1 MPETKMLKLTAEDI
15 QGATRT
21 SARNCPFARAA
32 NRLFRQRKSDI
43 ENRNIT
49 VVGKTSYP
57 ANIFLHRTGVYRD
70 IEDRGGEALAEYDA
84 SGRMEP
90 AIYTITRRVS

>member
-32 NRLFRQRKSDI
+32 NRLFRQSY
-43 ENRNIT
+43 EVGNIT
-49 VVGKTSYP
+49 VIGKTASYP
-57 ANIFLHRTGVYRD
+57 ANILLHHTGEYWD
-70 IEDRGGEALAEYDA
+70 IEDRGAETIELFDTDKPIEPGVYLITKREA
-84 SGRMEP
+84 
-90 AIYTITRRVS
+90 